1 MDKIVVKKKNTNWFT
16 FSLCYCQTLYPYFNF
31 TSFPIVED
39 DKLLL
44 PFHFWSILLTPAL
57 SILNLFIYQVSL
69 RLHKLCT
76 SVCMI
81 NNVTCHNECLNIFLK
96 LTWHMVHHG
105 LFVVRQTCTELQYV
119 VWNLKYI
126 YVRVC
131 KTYVSWHFLTCI
143 VFGNVIKA
151 KKKKTHKKCCFYS
164 QVFFYTWVIENSC
177 LVLTSIC

>member
-1 MDKIVVKKKNTNWFT
+1 MYLDGGNLASEEHFNHCTVHMDKIVVKKKNANWFT

-105 LFVVRQTCTELQYV
+105 LFVVRQTLYWT
-119 VWNLKYI
+119 
-126 YVRVC
+126 
-131 KTYVSWHFLTCI
+131 
-143 VFGNVIKA
+143 A
-151 KKKKTHKKCCFYS
+151 
-164 QVFFYTWVIENSC
+164 
-177 LVLTSIC
+177 ICSVKP